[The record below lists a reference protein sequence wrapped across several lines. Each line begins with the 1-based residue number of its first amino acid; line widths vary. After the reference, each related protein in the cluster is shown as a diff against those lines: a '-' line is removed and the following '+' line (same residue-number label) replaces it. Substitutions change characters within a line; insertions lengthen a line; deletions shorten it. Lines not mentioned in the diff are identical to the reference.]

1 MITLDGN
8 SFPDCHFYAASA
20 LKNTHKE
27 KRFYPGKILK
37 IIYSI
42 FNRSFPPNIQSWK
55 VPQADGLTHCQNKFS
70 KDSCHLFKRY
80 KNIYGIKFHT

>member
-27 KRFYPGKILK
+27 KRFYPGKDLK

-42 FNRSFPPNIQSWK
+42 LIDPFLQTFNPERF
-55 VPQADGLTHCQNKFS
+55 
-70 KDSCHLFKRY
+70 
-80 KNIYGIKFHT
+80 IKPMD